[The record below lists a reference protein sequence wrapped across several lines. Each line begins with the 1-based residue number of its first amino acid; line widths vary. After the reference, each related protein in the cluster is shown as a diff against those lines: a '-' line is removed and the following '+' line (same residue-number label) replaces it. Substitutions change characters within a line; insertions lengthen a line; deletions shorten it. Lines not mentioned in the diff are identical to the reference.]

1 MVSDKETIMGKLT
14 FEVKRKIIQVAAF
27 GYSNL
32 YLGNFLDGR
41 LYKGKWKSFCNPGM
55 NCYSCP
61 AATMACPIGAMQ
73 AVNGSID
80 FKISFYVWGM
90 ILSPGL
96 NYSIKL
102 LQASQNQT
110 IAANIAAQ
118 YPEANDLGV
127 STLIGTGL
135 ILFLITFVVNF
146 IARKLTEKATA

>member
-1 MVSDKETIMGKLT
+1 MRPGD
-14 FEVKRKIIQVAAF
+14 RII
-27 GYSNL
+27 
-32 YLGNFLDGR
+32 
-41 LYKGKWKSFCNPGM
+41 
-55 NCYSCP
+55 
-61 AATMACPIGAMQ
+61 
-73 AVNGSID
+73 
-80 FKISFYVWGM
+80 
-90 ILSPGL
+90 